1 MKKIVSIFVFVLL
14 ILNLSSCFLF
24 KRYSAP
30 VECLKTE
37 TGESVELTEEEQ
49 KIILDVIDEGKWTY
63 DIVKCLCDYKFTFE
77 NGEMSY
83 HSECGHFVD
92 YKNRRT
98 LSISNENKEKINA
111 ILFADN

>member
-1 MKKIVSIFVFVLL
+1 MKKIVSIFVIVLL
-14 ILNLSSCFLF
+14 LSSLSSCFLL
-24 KRYSAP
+24 KSYSAP
-30 VECLKTE
+30 VECVKTE
-37 TGESVELTEEEQ
+37 TGESIDLTEEEQ

-63 DIVKCLCDYKFTFE
+63 DVIKCLCDYKFIFE

-98 LSISNENKEKINA
+98 LSISTESKDKINT
-111 ILFADN
+111 ILFGDN